1 LLSYKCEESK
11 KSDDEPKD
19 NAKTTTNCAT
29 AATMKSSEECGG
41 AWTAEEVDDEPDWF
55 KGLGL

>member
-1 LLSYKCEESK
+1 MNS
-11 KSDDEPKD
+11 
-19 NAKTTTNCAT
+19 AT

-55 KGLGL
+55 KEAGAVMDGNERPVASAEEGYS